1 MSEQETTL
9 QEVDRWKALNNV
21 ESISVRHGSGS
32 WTVVIK
38 GGSVN
43 YTAISKRLQ
52 VAWEAAKR
60 EYETRGKGMFKAE
73 LELALKARNA
83 NRLGQ
88 LVDAL
93 RAQGVRYLEVVQ
105 LAQEVDPTLTLAEW
119 ETLMQEADSGGEELI
134 AERTYTP

>member
-52 VAWEAAKR
+52 VAWETAK
-60 EYETRGKGMFKAE
+60 A
-73 LELALKARNA
+73 ALKDLVPEDKKRAFGHGVEITVNA
-83 NRLGQ
+83 GGAKTVKVLG
-88 LVDAL
+88 
-93 RAQGVRYLEVVQ
+93 
-105 LAQEVDPTLTLAEW
+105 
-119 ETLMQEADSGGEELI
+119 
-134 AERTYTP
+134 